1 MQSLVDL
8 PLSDAIT
15 KVGSAESDEVIDKF
29 KFGWTELIVT
39 VKYVFRVDQS
49 DGSGEG
55 FVFMTG
61 DSPEGLAH
69 ITKAIR
75 KQVDPPFPVNNPC
88 NSPFLIYHDV
98 ISLRIRIHEVGIVYP
113 VEWLIP
119 CHNLPDPR
127 IHQDGFLL
135 IFRVSSSITDGAKD
149 PIAYVFPFLCGGI
162 ERTWVVR
169 RG

>member
-15 KVGSAESDEVIDKF
+15 KVGSTESDEVIDKF

-49 DGSGEG
+49 DGSGES

-61 DSPEGLAH
+61 NSPEDSAH
-69 ITKAIR
+69 IQKR
-75 KQVDPPFPVNNPC
+75 DLPFPVNNDC
-88 NSPFLIYHDV
+88 NSPCLIYHDMV
-98 ISLRIRIHEVGIVYP
+98 PLRIRMHEVGILFP
-113 VEWLIP
+113 IERLIA